1 MRKQRLLAIMGVAI
15 VCAALITAAGGAFAV
30 KSVAASTPWT
40 GTWSVSPE
48 SGGQSF
54 GQQTLRQ
61 IVHTSIGGTS
71 AQVQVSNVFG
81 SAPLVVADVHVA
93 LRSSGS
99 TIVSGSD
106 HTVTFG
112 GQTSITIPAGGLAIS
127 DAVAISVPALSDV
140 AVSMYLPQST
150 GASTYHA
157 QGTATNYIASGDVSG
172 NGTLSGAQTTNSYF
186 FLTNLNV
193 QNTAAQG
200 AVVTFGASITDG
212 YASTTDANERWP
224 NDLAVRL
231 GNSGR
236 TIGVL
241 NQGISGNRLLVDS
254 SGSSGQSAL
263 DRFNRDVLSQPG
275 VKWVIFSD
283 DPINDLG
290 STSPPPT
297 SAQLIAGLQQL
308 ISMAHQNGIKFL
320 CSTLTPYQGAGYWT
334 QQGETAREAYNA
346 YVLGSASG
354 CDGVVDQAAAA
365 SNPSDPTMYLPAY
378 DSGDHLHPNDAGYQA
393 IANAVNLNLFGSAPT
408 SSSLAATFNNVGI
421 TADNDTAPGNFDGN
435 DASFSET
442 ALTSAGAAPGA
453 SITSSGASFT
463 FPNVAAGTD
472 DNTVAEGQTISMPGS
487 GTLAFLLSAS
497 YGPASG
503 TGTVTYTDGSTQS
516 YTLDAPDW
524 WSTAAP
530 SGGAVAVNSAYQ
542 NRPGNFTYAH
552 TGDIF
557 SETVALT
564 PGKSLASL
572 TLPSG
577 GALTTGTPAVHI
589 FAIAT
594 TSGAEG
600 PYGGTAAAVPGT
612 VQAANYDTGGQGA
625 AYNVTSVNGT
635 ASSYRPDGVD
645 LEACTD
651 TGCGYDLG
659 WTATG
664 QWFKYT
670 VNVATAGTYAVSF
683 RVASPNGVTDALHL
697 ANSAG
702 TNLSGAVNV
711 PGTGGWQDW
720 ATVTASVTLPAGR
733 QTLTV
738 DQDNGGWN
746 VYYLAFSAASGT
758 GSALTAPPS
767 SLTFGSTLTGPEG
780 RR

>member
-1 MRKQRLLAIMGVAI
+1 MRKRRLLAIVCVAI
-15 VCAALITAAGGAFAV
+15 VWAALITAVDGAFMV
-30 KSVAASTPWT
+30 KSMAATTPWT
-40 GTWSVSPE
+40 GTWSASPE

-54 GQQTLRQ
+54 SQQTLRQ

-81 SAPLVVADVHVA
+81 TAPLQVADVHVA

-112 GQTSITIPAGGLAIS
+112 GQTSITIPAGGLAVS
-127 DAVAISVPALSDV
+127 DAVVMSVPALSDV

-150 GASTYHA
+150 GSSTYHQ

-172 NGTLSGAQTTNSYF
+172 SATLSGAQTTNSYF

-212 YASTTDANERWP
+212 YASTTDGNERWP
-224 NDLAVRL
+224 NGLAVRL
-231 GNSGR
+231 ANSGR

-241 NQGISGNRLLVDS
+241 NQGINGNRLLADS

-308 ISMAHQNGIKFL
+308 ISTAHQNGIKFL

-346 YVLGSASG
+346 YVLGSGSG
-354 CDGVVDQAAAA
+354 CDGVVDQAAAT

-393 IANAVNLNLFGSAPT
+393 IANAVNLNLFG
-408 SSSLAATFNNVGI
+408 G
-421 TADNDTAPGNFDGN
+421 
-435 DASFSET
+435 
-442 ALTSAGAAPGA
+442 
-453 SITSSGASFT
+453 
-463 FPNVAAGTD
+463 
-472 DNTVAEGQTISMPGS
+472 
-487 GTLAFLLSAS
+487 
-497 YGPASG
+497 
-503 TGTVTYTDGSTQS
+503 
-516 YTLDAPDW
+516 
-524 WSTAAP
+524 
-530 SGGAVAVNSAYQ
+530 
-542 NRPGNFTYAH
+542 
-552 TGDIF
+552 
-557 SETVALT
+557 
-564 PGKSLASL
+564 
-572 TLPSG
+572 
-577 GALTTGTPAVHI
+577 
-589 FAIAT
+589 
-594 TSGAEG
+594 GAEG
-600 PYGGTAAAVPGT
+600 PYGGTAAMVPGT
-612 VQAANYDTGGQGA
+612 VQAANYDTGGQGV
-625 AYNVTSVNGT
+625 AYNVTSVNGNGT
-635 ASSYRPDGVD
+635 AYRSDGVN
-645 LEACTD
+645 LETTAD
-651 TGCGYDLG
+651 TQDTTPAGGPYDLG

-670 VNVATAGTYAVSF
+670 VNVATAGTYTVSY
-683 RVASPNGVTDALHL
+683 RLASPNGVTDALHI

-702 TNLSGAVNV
+702 TNLTGSINA
-711 PGTGGWQDW
+711 PDTGGWQTW
-720 ATVTASVTLPAGR
+720 ATAASTVTLPAGVQTLTIDQDNAGWNIHYLTLTASGNAAFGGTPAAVPGTVQAANYDTGGQGVAYNVTSVNGNGTAYRSDGVDLETAADTQDTTPPGGPYDLGWTATGQWFKYTVNVATARSYTVTLRLASPNGVTDGLHIAGSSGANLSGNINVPATGGWQTWTTVTTSVTLPAGQ
-733 QTLTV
+733 QTLTI
-738 DQDNGGWN
+738 DQDNAGWN
-746 VYYLAFSAASGT
+746 IHYLS
-758 GSALTAPPS
+758 
-767 SLTFGSTLTGPEG
+767 FG
-780 RR
+780 

>member
-1 MRKQRLLAIMGVAI
+1 MRKHRLLAILCVAV
-15 VCAALITAAGGAFAV
+15 VCAALITAVGSAFMV
-30 KSVAASTPWT
+30 KSMAATTPWT
-40 GTWSVSPE
+40 GTWSASPE

-54 GQQTLRQ
+54 SQQTLRQ

-81 SAPLVVADVHVA
+81 TAPLQVADVHVA

-112 GQTSITIPAGGLAIS
+112 GQTSITIPAGGLAVS
-127 DAVAISVPALSDV
+127 DAVSMSVPALSDV

-150 GASTYHA
+150 GSSTYHA

-172 NGTLSGAQTTNSYF
+172 NATLSGAQTTNSYF

-200 AVVTFGASITDG
+200 AVVAFGASITDG
-212 YASTTDANERWP
+212 YASTTDGNERWP

-231 GNSGR
+231 ANSGR

-241 NQGISGNRLLVDS
+241 NQGISGNRLLVDA

-275 VKWVIFSD
+275 VTWVIFSD

-308 ISMAHQNGIKFL
+308 ISTAHQNGIKFL

-346 YVLGSASG
+346 YVLGSGSG
-354 CDGVVDQAAAA
+354 CDGVVDQAAAV

-393 IANAVNLNLFGSAPT
+393 IANAVNLNLFG
-408 SSSLAATFNNVGI
+408 G
-421 TADNDTAPGNFDGN
+421 
-435 DASFSET
+435 
-442 ALTSAGAAPGA
+442 
-453 SITSSGASFT
+453 
-463 FPNVAAGTD
+463 
-472 DNTVAEGQTISMPGS
+472 
-487 GTLAFLLSAS
+487 
-497 YGPASG
+497 
-503 TGTVTYTDGSTQS
+503 
-516 YTLDAPDW
+516 
-524 WSTAAP
+524 
-530 SGGAVAVNSAYQ
+530 
-542 NRPGNFTYAH
+542 
-552 TGDIF
+552 
-557 SETVALT
+557 
-564 PGKSLASL
+564 
-572 TLPSG
+572 
-577 GALTTGTPAVHI
+577 
-589 FAIAT
+589 
-594 TSGAEG
+594 GAEG

-612 VQAANYDTGGQGA
+612 IQAANYDTGGQGV
-625 AYNVTSVNGT
+625 AYNVTSVNGNGT
-635 ASSYRPDGVD
+635 SYRSDGVD
-645 LEACTD
+645 LETTAD
-651 TGCGYDLG
+651 TQDTTPAGGPYDLG

-670 VNVATAGTYAVSF
+670 VNVATARSFTVSL
-683 RVASPNGVTDALHL
+683 RLASPNGVTDGLHI
-697 ANSAG
+697 ASSSGA
-702 TNLSGAVNV
+702 NLSGNINV
-711 PGTGGWQDW
+711 PATGGWQTW
-720 ATVTASVTLPAGR
+720 TTVTATVTLPAGQ
-733 QTLTV
+733 QTLTI

-746 VYYLAFSAASGT
+746 IHQ
-758 GSALTAPPS
+758 
-767 SLTFGSTLTGPEG
+767 LTFA
-780 RR
+780 